1 MNHSQTVRWA
11 FVPVAFIASV
21 LVWALVTNPFQDD
34 YHTEEERAQGH
45 VLAYFGMAL
54 FSFVP
59 VFSCTATA
67 PSHRGIMSPV
77 WAFFGV
83 SVISRRRVA
92 SCVVTLCKTGDYRG
106 LPATLTSGS

>member
-1 MNHSQTVRWA
+1 
-11 FVPVAFIASV
+11 
-21 LVWALVTNPFQDD
+21 
-34 YHTEEERAQGH
+34 
-45 VLAYFGMAL
+45 
-54 FSFVP
+54 